1 MPKPD
6 RQVVT
11 ELEAVLTSQ
20 EYRPMVVRNYCAY
33 TRGFLDHLAQR
44 NILVADVT
52 EVQVEQYLHEAVELF
67 QRCHDRFPVPPWHQ
81 IP

>member
-20 EYRPMVVRNYCAY
+20 EYSPMVVRNY
-33 TRGFLDHLAQR
+33 
-44 NILVADVT
+44 
-52 EVQVEQYLHEAVELF
+52 
-67 QRCHDRFPVPPWHQ
+67 
-81 IP
+81 